1 LHEPPSVTNFAA
13 LKKETMIC
21 ISQTSLDPYFNM
33 AVEEY
38 LLNSFDEEIFMLWRN
53 ESAVIVGRHQNTLA
67 EINREYVE
75 ASGIAVVR
83 RLTGGG
89 AVFHDAG
96 NLNFTFIRNGTDP
109 DFAGFTRPV
118 VELLRNIGVNALFEG
133 RNDIAVNGRKVSGN
147 AMLIA
152 GNRILVHGTLLFS
165 ANLERLS
172 AALNA
177 SPMKFDGKAVQ
188 SVRSR
193 VANIRDLLPVPLTV
207 EQFAELIM
215 NHIFKTQPH
224 CRPYTLSSADRDAI
238 ERLKASK
245 YATWEW
251 NYGHSPDYAFSK
263 SVRTPGGTFNVNLN
277 TGKGIITAVKLFGD
291 FFGSDIE
298 RFEAL
303 FVGCR
308 HESAAVEELLR
319 SIKPG
324 EYFAGTDP
332 VDLLPCF
339 F

>member
-1 LHEPPSVTNFAA
+1 
-13 LKKETMIC
+13 MIC
-21 ISQTSLDPYFNM
+21 ISQTSRDPYFNM
-33 AVEEY
+33 AVEEH
-38 LLNSFDEEIFMLWRN
+38 LLNSFDEEIFMLWQN
-53 ESAVIVGRHQNTLA
+53 ESAVIVGRYQNTLA

-75 ASGIAVVR
+75 ANNIAVVR

-109 DFAGFTRPV
+109 DFAKFTGPV
-118 VELLRNIGVNALFEG
+118 VELLRKLGADARFEG
-133 RNDIAVNGRKVSGN
+133 RNDISIDGKKVSGN
-147 AMLIA
+147 AMLVA
-152 GNRILVHGTLLFS
+152 GSRILVHGTLLFS

-177 SPMKFDGKAVQ
+177 NPLKFDGKAVQ

-193 VANIRDLLPVPLTV
+193 VANIRDLLPEPMTV
-207 EQFAELIM
+207 ERFAELIM
-215 NHIFKTQPH
+215 THIFQSQPR
-224 CRPYTLSSADRDAI
+224 CQPYSLSPDDRAAA
-238 ERLKASK
+238 ERLKTHK

-251 NYGHSPDYAFSK
+251 NYGHSPAYAFSK
-263 SVRTPGGTFNVNLN
+263 TVKTPGGTFEVKLN
-277 TGKGIITAVKLFGD
+277 ASNGIITAVKLFGD

-308 HESAAVEELLR
+308 HESADVEKTLRAV
-319 SIKPG
+319 KPG
-324 EYFAGTDP
+324 EYFAGADP
-332 VDLLPCF
+332 ADLLPCF